1 MEVTCP
7 SNIKI
12 PLLPAKINNKTIF
25 PTGTWTGTYFIPE
38 LVKCKELVP
47 GYSYKFPG
55 EGGNVS
61 IFEGK
66 HIFND
71 YIDAFYRIK
80 AEASKDSPQRWMA
93 KMHLN
98 SLYGIF
104 GRSCEMNESSI
115 IRKDDIQK
123 VFLTFCVK
131 SMIEITKDYYLITYK
146 TNVNPEIVKDLK
158 VEFKN
163 LSLDDGFESKKVFN
177 NVAIASAVTAYAR
190 MHMMQFKVGEIGDS
204 LCYTDTDSIFTSK
217 ELPASMLG
225 TELGLMKDELDGDLI
240 NQAYFLGIKRYLL
253 DLGSTTKSVWAGVP
267 KNTLSLDD
275 FKSLLSGSKL
285 VREYDNTFF
294 KSMMDMTI
302 TIKSRS
308 ITLEINHDKSIVDG
322 KYVPLNVNISSEV
335 KKTKMISKKVNYFTK
350 ILNKIHKIINKPHR
364 VCVIYKK
371 VSKIKGRNLTFF
383 ELVETVD
390 YGLKIWDP

>member
-1 MEVTCP
+1 MR
-7 SNIKI
+7 
-12 PLLPAKINNKTIF
+12 
-25 PTGTWTGTYFIPE
+25 
-38 LVKCKELVP
+38 CKELVP

-104 GRSCEMNESSI
+104 GRSCEMNETSI

-131 SMIEITKDYYLITYK
+131 SMIDITKDYYLITYK

-190 MHMMQFKVGEIGDS
+190 MHMMQFKVG
-204 LCYTDTDSIFTSK
+204 
-217 ELPASMLG
+217 
-225 TELGLMKDELDGDLI
+225 
-240 NQAYFLGIKRYLL
+240 
-253 DLGSTTKSVWAGVP
+253 
-267 KNTLSLDD
+267 
-275 FKSLLSGSKL
+275 
-285 VREYDNTFF
+285 
-294 KSMMDMTI
+294 
-302 TIKSRS
+302 
-308 ITLEINHDKSIVDG
+308 G
-322 KYVPLNVNISSEV
+322 KYIPLNVNTSLEEIKSKV
-335 KKTKMISKKVNYFTK
+335 VSKKVNYFTK